1 MDNNLVKIDG
11 IEVGVEKGSKSANDF
26 KVKYRLP
33 GGRERT
39 PKHIHLIIDIL
50 LKRQGNRDLTN
61 KLVKH
66 LLDILSHLRPIS
78 SYPPK
83 FQYFKLEEAK
93 KFDELN
99 RFGEYKV
106 EFLLAIFELIMI
118 QEVTNYPTGKMNR
131 RLFERILEGAD
142 IFSLVS
148 AATFR

>member
-1 MDNNLVKIDG
+1 MDKILSRIGG
-11 IEVGVEKGSKSANDF
+11 IEVGVNPGKKSVNDF
-26 KVKYRLP
+26 LVKYRKP

-50 LKRQGNRDLTN
+50 LKRQGNSTLAN

-66 LLDILSHLRPIS
+66 LLGVLRQLKPIS
-78 SYPPK
+78 SYPPN
-83 FQYFKLEEAK
+83 FQCFKPGSIAEFE
-93 KFDELN
+93 ELN
-99 RFGEYKV
+99 KFGEYKV

-118 QEVTNYPTGKMNR
+118 QEATNYPTGTLNR
-131 RLFERILEGAD
+131 RLFEKILEGAD